1 MIHLLNDNHSKRMAG
16 LCALMICCCLVFF
29 SWTAQGQDAASDD
42 TAPAATGNVTAP
54 PATPSPAAADS
65 SSSTPPQETYL
76 GWMVRSS
83 GIIGLLLLLLSF
95 VMVAVITMNALQ
107 VRRSVLMPPD
117 FIEEFEELLN
127 AKKYQDAYALAR
139 ENESFLA
146 RVLAAGLSRI
156 NRGYNESVSAMQEA
170 GEDEAMGLEHKLSY
184 LALIGQIAPMIGL
197 MGTVY
202 GMIES
207 FRVIARLTTSPKP
220 YEIADGIATALFTTL
235 EGLAVAIPAMIA
247 YSLIHNNVQRY
258 VLEVGMI
265 SEGFMGRFSNMGKA
279 ASSTAE
285 KN

>member
-1 MIHLLNDNHSKRMAG
+1 MIPSEKKSSLRFRFGACWAMLCMTLLLTPFS
-16 LCALMICCCLVFF
+16 VF
-29 SWTAQGQDAASDD
+29 GQEE
-42 TAPAATGNVTAP
+42 TAP
-54 PATPSPAAADS
+54 PAGENVTASPVTPATQPEATSGTTA
-65 SSSTPPQETYL
+65 PPQESYL
-76 GWMVRSS
+76 SWMVRSS
-83 GIIGLLLLLLSF
+83 GLFGLVLLLLSF

-107 VRRSVLMPPD
+107 VRRAILMPPD

-127 AKKYQDAYALAR
+127 GKKYQDAYALAR
-139 ENESFLA
+139 EDESFLA

-156 NRGYNESVSAMQEA
+156 NKGYSESVAAMQEA

-184 LALIGQIAPMIGL
+184 LALIGQVAPMIGL

-202 GMIES
+202 GMINS
-207 FRVIARLTTSPKP
+207 FRVIASLTTQPKP

-265 SEGFMGRFSNMGKA
+265 SEGFMSRFSGMGKSA
-279 ASSTAE
+279 APTTP
-285 KN
+285 KT